1 MRFLFVD
8 RILHLSS
15 PAGSICGIKHVTP
28 ADYYVS
34 SDDTGRRCF
43 MPAMIGET
51 LGQLTAWAVMAQT
64 DFQLR
69 PVAGVVASV
78 ELERAAYVGETLE
91 LESWIE
97 TLDDTAVQYRG
108 EVRVGAEIVFRL
120 EGALGP
126 MLPMTDFIDPL
137 LARRQFAEIDRPGG
151 DWPLPAQPKP
161 LSMLVEN
168 MHQPTLVFDHI
179 ILNDPGVRLCAVKHV
194 TRAAP
199 YFPDH
204 FPHKPVLPLT
214 VLLECKMNLAKEF
227 LLSAGLQDRYRLR
240 SLRRIK
246 MSDFVSPGD
255 IVTCV
260 VTVKSQ
266 DDRELVLR
274 YVSTVDGKRICGLE
288 MVLGA
293 R

>member
-15 PAGSICGIKHVTP
+15 PAGSICGIKHITP

-34 SDDTGRRCF
+34 SDETRRRCF

-78 ELERAAYVGETLE
+78 EVERAAYVGETLE
-91 LESWIE
+91 LESWVE
-97 TLDDTAVQYRG
+97 KLDDTVVQYRG
-108 EVRVGAEIVFRL
+108 EVRVGSEIVFRL

-126 MLPMTDFIDPL
+126 LLPMVDFIDPF
-137 LARRQFAEIDRPGG
+137 LARRQFAEIHRPGG
-151 DWPLPAQPKP
+151 MWPLPAQPKP
-161 LSMLVEN
+161 LSMLAEN
-168 MHQPTLVFDHI
+168 THQLTLLFDHI
-179 ILNDPGVRLCAVKHV
+179 ISNEPGVRLRAVKHV

-227 LLSAGLQDRYRLR
+227 LLFAGLQDRYRLR

-246 MSDFVSPGD
+246 MSDFVCPGD
-255 IVTCV
+255 IVTCD

-288 MVLGA
+288 IVLGV